1 MKFFQK
7 KKFKDI
13 DFVNHA
19 SMNSFIAPAN
29 NGKPAQEK
37 IISHGWNS
45 HTLKPKFV
53 TDPPIYGDEFCG
65 LDSIHSVDYPGMFES
80 RGPELDIALYLGI

>member
-1 MKFFQK
+1 
-7 KKFKDI
+7 
-13 DFVNHA
+13 
-19 SMNSFIAPAN
+19 MNSFIALAN
-29 NGKPAQEK
+29 NGKPVQEK

-65 LDSIHSVDYPGMFES
+65 LLLKSTPLNKVDHIG
-80 RGPELDIALYLGI
+80 

>member
-13 DFVNHA
+13 DFVNYA

-29 NGKPAQEK
+29 NGKPVQEK